1 MEESEI
7 DHTEAKKEKDFQN
20 KNQNLGD
27 DMKRNSDGNV
37 VLTKQSHEQDEPHCG
52 DTSDFVAENGDK
64 EDNVNQMFE
73 CQVDEAA
80 ECNSDVAGKQELME
94 EPVSANPETNI
105 DFHEEVQCL
114 KDTGEE
120 KPMEE
125 YEVYHSALC
134 RQCSSWFGSCW
145 RKSHGKI

>member
-1 MEESEI
+1 
-7 DHTEAKKEKDFQN
+7 
-20 KNQNLGD
+20 
-27 DMKRNSDGNV
+27 MKRNSDGNV
-37 VLTKQSHEQDEPHCG
+37 VMTKQPHEQDEPYCG
-52 DTSDFVAENGDK
+52 DTSDFVAKDGHK

-80 ECNSDVAGKQELME
+80 EFKSDVAGKQELME

-120 KPMEE
+120 KPMEKYEANVDAPAAAMEVIGQEELIEE
-125 YEVYHSALC
+125 YEVDYAEAIMESEAHSL
-134 RQCSSWFGSCW
+134 QPLFLSY
-145 RKSHGKI
+145 